1 MAHVGFGSKAD
12 IATSPTNLRF
22 GSKADIAG
30 RPQSA
35 APRLWSATLLASGT
49 SATLSFGFPAL
60 GFAADLLHF
69 HRLAKTR
76 PWYK

>member
-1 MAHVGFGSKAD
+1 MSALGQKQTFNDGCPMSAL
-12 IATSPTNLRF
+12 PP
-22 GSKADIAG
+22 KADIAG

-69 HRLAKTR
+69 HRLAKTQ